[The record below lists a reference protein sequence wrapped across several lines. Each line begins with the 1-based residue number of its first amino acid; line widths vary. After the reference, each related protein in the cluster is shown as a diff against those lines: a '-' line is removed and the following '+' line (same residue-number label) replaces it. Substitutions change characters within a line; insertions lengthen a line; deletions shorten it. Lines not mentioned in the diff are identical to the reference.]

1 MRVFDENKIQE
12 LFYYDLEKGYLRDD
26 ELFVKHHEAKRGT
39 DAVWHYETVKKYPN
53 GGNEVKK
60 VIDVAEIPSEPS
72 WDEYEKIMVYVPYNA
87 EELKERRISQIKERL
102 SQLSEDF
109 IQSFAG
115 AVISDIDVRKSE
127 FAKLHNELRALL
139 GKEQRTYY

>member
-12 LFYYDLEKGYLRDD
+12 LFYYDLEKGYLC
-26 ELFVKHHEAKRGT
+26 EEKLFVKHHEAKQGV
-39 DAVWHYETVKKYPN
+39 DAIWHYETQKEYPN
-53 GGNEVKK
+53 GGRLVKK
-60 VIDVAEIPSEPS
+60 VIDVPAIPYEPS
-72 WDEYEKIMVYVPYNA
+72 WDEYEDIMVYVPYNA
-87 EELKERRISQIKERL
+87 EELKERRISQIKNRL

-115 AVISDIDVRKSE
+115 AVISDIDVRKAE
-127 FAKLHNELRALL
+127 FAKLHNELRTLL